1 MHEAP
6 NLSLIGPMG
15 AGKTAIGKRL
25 APRLGLA
32 FVDADH
38 ALVERTGVSI
48 AEIFERE
55 GEAGFR
61 AREAA
66 LLAELLAG
74 EGVLLATGG
83 GAVLAPANR
92 ALLAARSRV
101 VHLRVDVRQQLRRL
115 AHDRQRPLLQTPDRS
130 ARLQALAAERDPLYA
145 EVADV
150 VFDVGTRSPAQ
161 AAEALAA
168 QLTRPT
174 DAPASGACA

>member
-115 AHDRQRPLLQTPDRS
+115 AHDRQRPLLQTPCRWPAGRAAGWCCS
-130 ARLQALAAERDPLYA
+130 TLACPIAT
-145 EVADV
+145 
-150 VFDVGTRSPAQ
+150 GSNSSPSSSGSR
-161 AAEALAA
+161 
-168 QLTRPT
+168 TRP
-174 DAPASGACA
+174 